1 MSDWK
6 FQDLHLSHQ
15 DIYKQY
21 IEEFKTNIDTA
32 HKLIIPDDDTQP
44 NYSNYAIHADALNET
59 VDLANSVQEYWYV
72 DVIERLQT
80 YQNTFNQWVDN
91 LKQGAVQWESG
102 KLYYKNQFV
111 YNDNISYLCINDT
124 LADTELSNIVYWI
137 PFELQGEDGL
147 NSFGIIWQ
155 GEWQANSR
163 YNKND
168 CVFVETSLQEIEIY
182 VANTAVTDLATSP
195 TTNAQWTK
203 VLTIQRNRL
212 PYSETLPQTFDYPYD
227 WVFFSGTPTHT
238 QLYNV
243 VDNVKMPLSVVT
255 NTVNAYIDES
265 QLSFGGDGSASAFN
279 SIQNFYN
286 YYNL

>member
-21 IEEFKTNIDTA
+21 IETFPNSITEA
-32 HKLIIPDDDTQP
+32 HNLIIPEDDTEP
-44 NYSNYAIHADALNET
+44 KYGNYAIHADALNET
-59 VDLANSVQEYWYV
+59 IDLANSVQNYWFI
-72 DVIERLQT
+72 DVIQQL
-80 YQNTFNQWVDN
+80 YQDRELFNQWVDN
-91 LKQGAVQWESG
+91 LKQTPATWQSG
-102 KLYYKNQFV
+102 QLYIKNQLV
-111 YNDNISYLCINDT
+111 NYNTITYLCINNT
-124 LADTELSNIVYWI
+124 IEDTEITNTNYWI
-137 PFELQGEDGL
+137 PFELQGEKGL

-155 GEWQANSR
+155 GAWQANSR

-182 VANTAVTDLATSP
+182 VANTAITNLTTSP
-195 TTNAQWTK
+195 TTNTQWTK

-212 PYSETLPQTFDYPYD
+212 PYSQTLPQTFDYPYD

-243 VDNVKMPLSVVT
+243 VDNVKIPLSVVS

-265 QLSFGGDGSASAFN
+265 QLSFGGDGSVSVFN

>member
-21 IEEFKTNIDTA
+21 VEDFKTNIDTA

-44 NYSNYAIHADALNET
+44 NYGNYAIHADALNET
-59 VDLANSVQEYWYV
+59 IDLANSIQEYWYV

-80 YQNTFNQWVDN
+80 YQNMFNQWVNN
-91 LKQGAVQWESG
+91 LKQTAVQWESG
-102 KLYYKNQFV
+102 TLYYKNQFV

-155 GEWQANSR
+155 GEWQANNR

-227 WVFFSGTPTHT
+227 WAFFSGTPTHT

-243 VDNVKMPLSVVT
+243 IDGTQVPLSVVT

-265 QLSFGGDGSASAFN
+265 QLSSGGDGSASVFN

>member
-21 IEEFKTNIDTA
+21 IEEFKTNIDAA

-59 VDLANSVQEYWYV
+59 IDLANSVQEYWYV

-80 YQNTFNQWVDN
+80 CQNMFNQWVDN
-91 LKQGAVQWESG
+91 LKQSAVQWEPG

-227 WVFFSGTPTHT
+227 WVFFSGTPTRT

-243 VDNVKMPLSVVT
+243 VDDTQIPLSVVT

>member
-21 IEEFKTNIDTA
+21 IEEFKTNIDAA

-59 VDLANSVQEYWYV
+59 IDLANSVQEYWYV

-91 LKQGAVQWESG
+91 LKQNMVQWESG

-182 VANTAVTDLATSP
+182 VANAAVTDLATPP
-195 TTNAQWTK
+195 TTNAQWIK

-243 VDNVKMPLSVVT
+243 VDNVKIPLSVVT

-265 QLSFGGDGSASAFN
+265 QLSFGGDGSASVFN